1 MKSKRKYQKQK
12 PETAA
17 EPGEEFFQLPRAE
30 FLAEEIQESHRRQIG
45 DFVVNP
51 SVQFYDRFTKKIED
65 DSMKGADI
73 REGDFVVIEVQKDY
87 PDGCILAVQLGNK
100 QLVRR
105 YRRVSGRIQL
115 QCDPPA
121 KQIIIV
127 EDSTPEFYIIGQIVQ
142 VIREIS

>member
-1 MKSKRKYQKQK
+1 MKLKKKYHKQNQ
-12 PETAA
+12 ETAA
-17 EPGEEFFQLPRAE
+17 ESGEEFFRLPRAE
-30 FLAEEIQESHRRQIG
+30 FFAEEMQESHRRQIG

-51 SVQFYDRFTKKIED
+51 SVQLYDRFTKKIED

-73 REGDFVVIEVQKDY
+73 REGDFVVIEVQKYY
-87 PDGCILAVQLGNK
+87 PDGCILAVQLGNQ

-105 YRRVSGRIQL
+105 YRRVSGRIHL
-115 QCDPPA
+115 LCDPPG

-127 EDSTPEFYIIGQIVQ
+127 EDSTPEFYVLGQIVQ